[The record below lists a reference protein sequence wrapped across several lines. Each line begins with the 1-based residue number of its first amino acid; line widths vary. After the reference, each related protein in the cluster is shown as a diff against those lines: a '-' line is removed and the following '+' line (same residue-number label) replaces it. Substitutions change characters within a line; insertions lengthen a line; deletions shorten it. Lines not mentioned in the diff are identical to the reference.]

1 MRKVIH
7 ELKILPEYFWEVF
20 LGHKTFEI
28 RKNDR
33 DFKTGD
39 MIILRE
45 WNSDSKSYTGN
56 KLARK
61 IIYILKDVDGLKKD
75 YVLMSIV

>member
-7 ELKILPEYFWEVF
+7 ELKILPDYYWEVF

-39 MIILRE
+39 MVILKE
-45 WNSDSKSYTGN
+45 WNPITKLYTGN

-61 IIYILKDVDGLKKD
+61 IIYILKDVEGLEKD
-75 YVLMSIV
+75 FILMSIA

>member
-7 ELKILPEYFWEVF
+7 ELKIHPEYYWEVF

-33 DFKTGD
+33 DFQTGD
-39 MIILRE
+39 MVILKE
-45 WNSDSKSYTGN
+45 WNPITKLYTGN

-61 IIYILKDVDGLKKD
+61 IIYVLKDVEGLEKD
-75 YVLMSIV
+75 FILMSIA

>member
-7 ELKILPEYFWEVF
+7 ELKIHPEYYWEVF
-20 LGHKTFEI
+20 LSHKTFEI

-39 MIILRE
+39 MVILKE
-45 WNSDSKSYTGN
+45 WNPITKLYTGN

-61 IIYILKDVDGLKKD
+61 IIYVLKDVEGLEKD
-75 YVLMSIV
+75 FILMSIA

>member
-7 ELKILPEYFWEVF
+7 ELKIWPDYYWEVF

-39 MIILRE
+39 MVILKE
-45 WNSDSKSYTGN
+45 WNPITKLYTGN

-61 IIYILKDVDGLKKD
+61 IIYILKDVEGLEKD
-75 YVLMSIV
+75 FILMSIA

>member
-7 ELKILPEYFWEVF
+7 ELKILPDYYWEVF

-39 MIILRE
+39 MVILKE
-45 WNSDSKSYTGN
+45 WNPDSKLYTRN
-56 KLARK
+56 KLTRK
-61 IIYILKDVDGLKKD
+61 IIYILKDVEGLEKD
-75 YVLMSIV
+75 FILMSIA